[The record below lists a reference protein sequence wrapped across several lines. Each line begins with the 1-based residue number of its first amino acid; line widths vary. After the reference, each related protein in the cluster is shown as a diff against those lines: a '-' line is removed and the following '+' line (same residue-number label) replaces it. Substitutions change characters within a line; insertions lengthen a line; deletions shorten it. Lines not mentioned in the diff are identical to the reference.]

1 MQPSIRDVAKLAG
14 VSVSTVSNVRTGN
27 KYVRP
32 ELVKRVN
39 DAIAELDY
47 VPNPMAS
54 GLRGKKNHIIGVII
68 PSYTHIFHSQILKG
82 IQEVCFGRNLI
93 INTYTT
99 DMDQKI
105 EEQCLRICL
114 TSQPDGII
122 ISSYANDAEKHGAKC
137 YSLLRSIT
145 KSKKNIPIISIERYL
160 PIVGVE
166 SILSDYE
173 EASFQAVRHL
183 IKLGRKNIAHIAG
196 RAMYDVTQKRLS
208 GYKRALE
215 SAGIP
220 FDPALIR
227 YGPFLPEN
235 GYSNMKDLLTQED
248 IDAVF
253 AGNDEIGI
261 GAIKAIKDTGYHVPD
276 DIAIIGTDNIYTGTL
291 ISPSLSTIDIPSY
304 RLGKT
309 AITRLLELI
318 DSEEKPNYLAP
329 TYLKTKIIVR
339 NSTDTSMHPPW
350 DISGW

>member
-93 INTYTT
+93 VNTYTT

-105 EEQCLRICL
+105 EEQWLRICL

-137 YSLLRSIT
+137 YSLLKSIT

-160 PIVGVE
+160 PIAGVE

-183 IKLGRKNIAHIAG
+183 IKLGRKNIAHISG

-220 FDPALIR
+220 FNPALIR

-235 GYSNMKDLLTQED
+235 GYSNMKDLLTLED

-276 DIAIIGTDNIYTGTL
+276 DIAVIGTDNIYTGTL